1 MTSLVVRGGTVVTQ
15 DDARRVLRAD
25 VRVEDGVVVAVG
37 DAPGPADVEID
48 ARDRLVVPGLVNLHT
63 HAAMALFRGLGDD
76 LPLERWLQDRIWPA
90 ERRMT
95 KDDVLA
101 GARVAFAEMIAGG
114 TTSFNDMYFFGDATA
129 AEAKAAGLRMWVGT
143 PIIDGATPE
152 MTQDEMPEAARRLA
166 RKWKG
171 DPHVTPTI
179 SPHATYTCRSETL
192 EMVRDVREQLG
203 LIVHTHCSETRT
215 EIHTVEAKHG
225 ARPVDVLER
234 HGLLARSVLAH
245 CGWITKDEARR
256 IARAGGA
263 VAHCPA
269 SNLKLAT
276 GGTFC
281 LPEFH
286 EAGGA
291 AGLGTDGAASNNVL
305 DMFQAMKLAALVHKN
320 HRWDASVVPAEL
332 ALDMATR
339 DGARALGRPD
349 LGRIAVGARAD
360 LVLVDTAR
368 PHMTPLHDPVS
379 QLVYAARADDVT
391 HVVVDGRVV
400 YADRAFETLDLAE
413 TLAGA
418 RVAAARVAGSG

>member
-1 MTSLVVRGGTVVTQ
+1 MGTLAIRGGTVLTQ
-15 DDARRVLRAD
+15 DDARGIVKGD
-25 VRVEDGVVVAVG
+25 VHVEDGRIVDVG
-37 DAPGPADVEID
+37 GPRRAADVEID
-48 ARDRLVVPGLVNLHT
+48 ARGRLVIPGLVNLHT
-63 HAAMALFRGLGDD
+63 HAAMTLLRGLGDD
-76 LPLERWLQDRIWPA
+76 LPLERWLHDRIWPA
-90 ERRMT
+90 EGRMR

-101 GARVAFAEMIAGG
+101 GARLAFAEMLAGG

-129 AEAKAAGLRMWVGT
+129 EAAKAAGLRMWAGT
-143 PIIDGATPE
+143 PIIDATTPE
-152 MTQDEMPEAARRLA
+152 MTPDQMPEAARRLA
-166 RKWKG
+166 LKWRG
-171 DPHVTPTI
+171 DPLVTPTI
-179 SPHATYTCRSETL
+179 APHATYTCRAETL
-192 EMVRDVREQLG
+192 DMVRDVRDQLG
-203 LIVHTHCSETRT
+203 LMVHTHCSETRT
-215 EIHTVEAKHG
+215 EVHTVEEKHG

-234 HGLLARSVLAH
+234 HGLLPRSVLAH

-320 HRWDASVVPAEL
+320 HRWDPSVVPAQM

-349 LGRIAVGARAD
+349 LGRIQPDARAD
-360 LVLVDTAR
+360 LVVLDATR
-368 PHMTPLHDPVS
+368 PHMVPLHDPVS
-379 QLVYAARADDVT
+379 QVVYAARADDVT
-391 HVVVDGRVV
+391 HTVVDGRVV
-400 YADRAFETLDLAE
+400 YAERRFETLDVAR
-413 TLAGA
+413 TLADA
-418 RVAAARVAGSG
+418 EAAARRLVG